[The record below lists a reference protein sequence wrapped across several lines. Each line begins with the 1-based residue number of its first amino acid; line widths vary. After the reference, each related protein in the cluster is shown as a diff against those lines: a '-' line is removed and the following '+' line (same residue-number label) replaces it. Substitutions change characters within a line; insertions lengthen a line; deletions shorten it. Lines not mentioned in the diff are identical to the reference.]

1 MYLRV
6 ASPNPVG
13 RRLFCHMAE
22 NKGRRAEIMLGPA
35 QTSIQLVMPSGPQAF
50 LIFFLNFFKA
60 PRTADLVMSP

>member
-22 NKGRRAEIMLGPA
+22 NKGRGAEIMLGPA
-35 QTSIQLVMPSGPQAF
+35 QTSIQLEKFNPHRARF
-50 LIFFLNFFKA
+50 LL
-60 PRTADLVMSP
+60 S